1 MFISLFSMRHC
12 ALPGIKS
19 LAVELCAEEFTT
31 MDSAMNYIRNYFTE
45 YYQDKYPEIY
55 EEQSELLEQAISGM
69 QDIYSKNI
77 FPEMKVRWSAYP
89 NHIGHLEF
97 DGCFRCHNDRHAS
110 EDGARIEKDCNLCHV
125 IEAQG
130 TPPGIEFAEMDAGL
144 EFKHPV
150 DIDDAW
156 REGLC
161 TDCHTGLNP

>member
-1 MFISLFSMRHC
+1 MTSYCEIC
-12 ALPGIKS
+12 G
-19 LAVELCAEEFTT
+19 EEFTT
-31 MDSAMNYIRNYFTE
+31 QDSAVNYIRTYITE
-45 YYQDKYPEIY
+45 YYQDSYPDLFED
-55 EEQSELLEQAISGM
+55 QPELIEQAILGV
-69 QDIYSKNI
+69 QDVFSKNI

-97 DGCFRCHNDRHAS
+97 DGCFRCHNDRHMS
-110 EDGARIEKDCNLCHV
+110 EAGERIEKDCNLCHV

-130 TPPGIEFAEMDAGL
+130 TPQEIMFAEQGETL
-144 EFKHPV
+144 EFIHPV